1 MRYLVIACCLSFTGI
16 WIEKGMGF
24 VIPGFIPTPI
34 GEIFEFSPTF
44 PEVMITIACWAIGA
58 LTFTLLAKAAVA
70 IESGKVK
77 AVASE

>member
-1 MRYLVIACCLSFTGI
+1 
-16 WIEKGMGF
+16 
-24 VIPGFIPTPI
+24 
-34 GEIFEFSPTF
+34 
-44 PEVMITIACWAIGA
+44 MITIACWAIGA